1 MKASRVAQV
10 VGLLAAMALFGTVA
24 ARSVAEGSHG
34 IGIWP
39 VGAATVCLMLVP
51 RPRTGVMVA
60 LIGAIAVGSLL
71 LGGHE
76 AGVALGLGA
85 GITLNGWLT
94 WWILAEGR
102 RERASLR
109 TTIDLARFLAAAGA
123 GAVAAAA
130 VACATS
136 LATGWGSPPLLA
148 LAIGCMML
156 VAQLTVVPLF
166 CEVRNH
172 EPMAGRIERLAQW
185 VLIVVVTPIVLLP
198 EDFPSVVFLVVP
210 ILVWGALRSSPY
222 ESMGQVLAVQAFAIP
237 LTTFGYGPF
246 ANAGPTF
253 DITNDVQG
261 ILLSTFGTVCALVTL
276 PLILTVGEQLEN
288 ARLTAAERDKVQ
300 NIVNGAG
307 NVAIIGTDELGSI
320 TLFNPGAERILGY
333 TAEEMLG
340 RTTRHLHSDEGIAAK
355 AEELGVPA
363 DFTSVAAAL
372 LGAGPNDMRFVR
384 KDGEERSHSMSLDRI
399 VDDRGS
405 TIGYVSTS
413 EDITERIEAERRLV
427 ELLAA
432 ERQAVERLQEV
443 DQVKDAFV
451 SSVSHEL
458 RTPITSILGYT
469 EMLEDGVYG
478 TLTTEQLDAVSRLG
492 ANSTR
497 LLSLI
502 DDLLTLSRI
511 QDEGLRFADRL
522 VDLRKIVAAGTTVV
536 APTLERRRLELHV
549 DLPEEPVPFLG
560 DRDMLERVFINLVGN
575 AVKFTPEG
583 GRVDVRLVSAWD
595 GITVQVSD
603 TGIGIPHEE
612 QEQLFS
618 RFFRSSL
625 AQQQAIPGSGLGL
638 SIAHAIVEHHGG
650 TMSVDSEPGEGT
662 TFSVQLPPITAAA

>member
-1 MKASRVAQV
+1 MAQV
-10 VGLLAAMALFGTVA
+10 TGLLAAMALFGFVA

-39 VGAATVCLMLVP
+39 VGAATVSLMLVP
-51 RPRTGVMVA
+51 RPRTGLLVG
-60 LIGAIAVGSLL
+60 LIGVIAVGSLV

-76 AGVALGLGA
+76 AGVAVGLGA
-85 GITLNGWLT
+85 AIALNAWLT

-109 TTIDLARFLAAAGA
+109 TSVDLARFLAAVGA

-130 VACATS
+130 VAAVTS
-136 LATGWGSPPLLA
+136 LATGWGSPGLLS

-172 EPMAGRIERLAQW
+172 EPMAGTVERVAQW
-185 VLIVVVTPIVLLP
+185 LLILVVTPLVFLP
-198 EDFPSVVFLVVP
+198 ETFPSVVFLVIPV
-210 ILVWGALRSSPY
+210 LVWGALRSSPY
-222 ESMGQVLAVQAFAIP
+222 VSMGQVLAVQAFAIP
-237 LTTFGYGPF
+237 MTTFGYGPF

-300 NIVNGAG
+300 NIVNGA
-307 NVAIIGTDELGSI
+307 NSVAIIGTDELGRV
-320 TLFNPGAERILGY
+320 TLFNPGAERMLGY

-340 RTTRHLHSDEGIAAK
+340 RSTRHLHSDEAIADK

-363 DFTSVAAAL
+363 DFAAVAAAL
-372 LGAGPNDMRFVR
+372 IGTGAHDMRFVR

-399 VDDRGS
+399 EDDRGDL
-405 TIGYVSTS
+405 TGYVSTS
-413 EDITERIEAERRLV
+413 EDITERIEAERRLM
-427 ELLAA
+427 EALAT
-432 ERQAVERLQEV
+432 ERQAVERLREV

-469 EMLEDGVYG
+469 EMLEDGAYG
-478 TLTTEQLDAVSRLG
+478 SLAAEQLDAISRLG

-502 DDLLTLSRI
+502 DDLLTLSRV
-511 QDEGLRFADRL
+511 QEGGLRFADRL

-536 APTLERRRLELHV
+536 APTLERRRLELTV

-583 GRVDVRLVSAWD
+583 GRVDVRLTSDWS
-595 GITVQVSD
+595 GIVATVSD
-603 TGIGIPHEE
+603 TGIGIPREE
-612 QEQLFS
+612 QERLFS

-650 TMSVDSEPGEGT
+650 SMAVESAPGEGT